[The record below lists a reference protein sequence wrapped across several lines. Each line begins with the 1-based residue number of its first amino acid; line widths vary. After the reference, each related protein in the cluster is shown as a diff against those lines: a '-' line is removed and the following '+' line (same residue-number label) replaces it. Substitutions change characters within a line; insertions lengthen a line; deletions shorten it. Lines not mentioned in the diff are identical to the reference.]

1 MPNLHFL
8 QAVEYLQAEAPA
20 GRRAGD
26 RVPCCPLGEETYSE
40 RLGQGALPI
49 GIGFGTG
56 RASCIAVMSRH
67 RSDRLRM
74 QGVDRHRCKSDKR
87 RNRPLVFALIVILW
101 SSTGDVLVCK
111 LGP

>member
-1 MPNLHFL
+1 
-8 QAVEYLQAEAPA
+8 
-20 GRRAGD
+20 
-26 RVPCCPLGEETYSE
+26 
-40 RLGQGALPI
+40 
-49 GIGFGTG
+49 
-56 RASCIAVMSRH
+56 MSNGY

-111 LGP
+111 LGR